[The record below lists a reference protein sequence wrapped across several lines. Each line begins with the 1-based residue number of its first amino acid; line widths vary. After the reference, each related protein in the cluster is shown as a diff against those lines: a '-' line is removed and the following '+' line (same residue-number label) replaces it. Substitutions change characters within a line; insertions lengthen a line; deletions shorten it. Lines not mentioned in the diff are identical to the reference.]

1 MPKFGVS
8 SSNWED
14 DESDNARGA
23 QRLNHQERE
32 SVEGDFEAGVISIE
46 SELLSAEGIGGYDLL
61 PSPGPSEEHHV
72 LNATNA
78 RPVSG
83 EDISRSRYVYGTSNA
98 RQESPTTIY
107 ESHTADAVA
116 LGSVKVDSDIDKLK
130 GIIKS
135 VDLILRRLHH
145 SSMVIEA
152 TQSTKNA
159 LQIDLLKDI
168 DSFGDSRGG
177 VISQRSLVNGV
188 AALGN
193 SYVSLDK
200 GSRIISDG
208 KAANIACVVI
218 ELCECH

>member
-1 MPKFGVS
+1 MSTYIHGK
-8 SSNWED
+8 
-14 DESDNARGA
+14 
-23 QRLNHQERE
+23 RL
-32 SVEGDFEAGVISIE
+32 
-46 SELLSAEGIGGYDLL
+46 IGGQLAIRDLL
-61 PSPGPSEEHHV
+61 ADCDKFRRHPSEEHHV
-72 LNATNA
+72 LNATNVLSV
-78 RPVSG
+78 PG
-83 EDISRSRYVYGTSNA
+83 EGGLHSLSRSRYVYGTSNA
-98 RQESPTTIY
+98 RQESPTTMY
-107 ESHTADAVA
+107 ECHTADAVT

-135 VDLILRRLHH
+135 VDRILRRLHH
-145 SSMVIEA
+145 SSMIIEA

-177 VISQRSLVNGV
+177 VINQRSLVNGV

-193 SYVSLDK
+193 SYVSLNK

-208 KAANIACVVI
+208 KATNSRCVVI